1 MKRHSEVVCMLGC
14 ILTFCTLMLM
24 TSSNSYAQLVDYNR
38 FVNETWGFE
47 IQYPTDWEVDTKN
60 YAEGNNRYTNLVT
73 FYSPLENDED
83 RWRDYVLIGYD
94 KIPYE
99 ADIDGY
105 LNEAIE
111 LYKAS
116 ENFYLVSSSTDAAL
130 SGLPAYTVTYTD
142 REGDPPINVKI
153 TERATIIDGNAF
165 YIRYTAEENSYSDY
179 FPIFNEM
186 AESFKI
192 TESAGITEEEIGK
205 TEVQGSDS
213 ALEDSVPS
221 IEGTA
226 KEFQGLS
233 TPYGAGL
240 ISYENQFFGIRKLV
254 YPDDWSIIENETS
267 IQLSSPLKAKS
278 VSAPSVYITTYLSD
292 NRTVED
298 FAADHFRYYSS
309 NPNYTMIEAKPIRLG
324 NQPAH
329 LEIVGFIPYGTNAF
343 YKDLTVLIVKEGILY
358 VVEYVAED
366 QQYQKYLPTVI
377 NMIKSLDLSSTSEV
391 QENENISE
399 PPAIL
404 SPL

>member
-1 MKRHSEVVCMLGC
+1 MLDC
-14 ILTFCTLMLM
+14 IVTFCTLMLM
-24 TSSNSYAQLVDYNR
+24 TSNSYAQSVDYNQ

-47 IQYPTDWEVDTKN
+47 IQYPTYWEVDTKN
-60 YAEGNNRYTNLVT
+60 YSEGNNRYTNLVT

-99 ADIDGY
+99 ADLDGY
-105 LNEAIE
+105 LNEAMD

-179 FPIFNEM
+179 FPIFSEM

-192 TESAGITEEEIGK
+192 TETAAITEEDTGES
-205 TEVQGSDS
+205 ELQSDS
-213 ALEDSVPS
+213 APENSVPS
-221 IEGTA
+221 IEVTT

-233 TPYGAGL
+233 TPYGPGL
-240 ISYENQFFGIRKLV
+240 ISYENQFFGIRVLV
-254 YPDDWSIIENETS
+254 YPDGWSIIENETS

-329 LEIVGFIPYGTNAF
+329 LEILGFVPYGTNAF
-343 YKDLTVLIVKEGILY
+343 YKDLTVLIVKEGVLY
-358 VVEYVAED
+358 VVEYLAED

>member
-1 MKRHSEVVCMLGC
+1 
-14 ILTFCTLMLM
+14 
-24 TSSNSYAQLVDYNR
+24 
-38 FVNETWGFE
+38 
-47 IQYPTDWEVDTKN
+47 
-60 YAEGNNRYTNLVT
+60 
-73 FYSPLENDED
+73 
-83 RWRDYVLIGYD
+83 
-94 KIPYE
+94 
-99 ADIDGY
+99 
-105 LNEAIE
+105 
-111 LYKAS
+111 
-116 ENFYLVSSSTDAAL
+116 
-130 SGLPAYTVTYTD
+130 
-142 REGDPPINVKI
+142 VKI
-153 TERATIIDGNAF
+153 TERAAIIDGNAF

-186 AESFKI
+186 AESFKV
-192 TESAGITEEEIGK
+192 TETAGITEDEIGE
-205 TEVQGSDS
+205 TEGQGSDS
-213 ALEDSVPS
+213 ALEDSVPG
-221 IEGTA
+221 IEGTS

-233 TPYGAGL
+233 TPYGPGL

-254 YPDDWSIIENETS
+254 YPDNWSIIENETS

-298 FAADHFRYYSS
+298 FAAEHFRYYRP
-309 NPNYTMIEAKPIRLG
+309 NPNYTMIEAKPIGLG

-343 YKDLTVLIVKEGILY
+343 YKDLSVLIVKEGILY

-391 QENENISE
+391 QENENILE

>member
-1 MKRHSEVVCMLGC
+1 MLDC
-14 ILTFCTLMLM
+14 IVTFCTLMLM
-24 TSSNSYAQLVDYNR
+24 TSNSYAQSVDYNQ

-47 IQYPTDWEVDTKN
+47 IQYPTYWEVDTKN
-60 YAEGNNRYTNLVT
+60 YSEGNNRYTNLVT

-99 ADIDGY
+99 ADLDGY
-105 LNEAIE
+105 LNEAMD

-165 YIRYTAEENSYSDY
+165 YIRNTAEENSYSDY
-179 FPIFNEM
+179 FPIFSEM

-192 TESAGITEEEIGK
+192 TETAAITEEDTGES
-205 TEVQGSDS
+205 ELQSDS
-213 ALEDSVPS
+213 APENSVPS
-221 IEGTA
+221 IEGTT

-233 TPYGAGL
+233 TPYGPGL

-254 YPDDWSIIENETS
+254 YPDGWSIIENETS

-309 NPNYTMIEAKPIRLG
+309 NLNYTMIEAKPIRLG

-329 LEIVGFIPYGTNAF
+329 LEILGFVPYGTNAF
-343 YKDLTVLIVKEGILY
+343 YKDLTVLIVKEGVLY
-358 VVEYVAED
+358 VVEYLAED

>member
-1 MKRHSEVVCMLGC
+1 
-14 ILTFCTLMLM
+14 MLM
-24 TSSNSYAQLVDYNR
+24 TSSNSYAQLVDYNQ

-165 YIRYTAEENSYSDY
+165 HIRYTAEENSYSDY
-179 FPIFNEM
+179 FPIFSEM

-192 TESAGITEEEIGK
+192 TETAAITEEDTGES
-205 TEVQGSDS
+205 ELQSDS
-213 ALEDSVPS
+213 APENSVPS
-221 IEGTA
+221 IEGTT
-226 KEFQGLS
+226 K
-233 TPYGAGL
+233 
-240 ISYENQFFGIRKLV
+240 
-254 YPDDWSIIENETS
+254 
-267 IQLSSPLKAKS
+267 
-278 VSAPSVYITTYLSD
+278 
-292 NRTVED
+292 
-298 FAADHFRYYSS
+298 
-309 NPNYTMIEAKPIRLG
+309 
-324 NQPAH
+324 
-329 LEIVGFIPYGTNAF
+329 
-343 YKDLTVLIVKEGILY
+343 
-358 VVEYVAED
+358 
-366 QQYQKYLPTVI
+366 
-377 NMIKSLDLSSTSEV
+377 
-391 QENENISE
+391 
-399 PPAIL
+399 
-404 SPL
+404 